1 MSAFGKSRRYKI
13 VAATPAFDPNSDLAR
28 MRRKRFGGTFVDKLC
43 PTRGGN
49 HVIQLL

>member
-1 MSAFGKSRRYKI
+1 MSAVGKSRRYKI

-28 MRRKRFGGTFVDKLC
+28 IRRKRFGGTFVDKFC